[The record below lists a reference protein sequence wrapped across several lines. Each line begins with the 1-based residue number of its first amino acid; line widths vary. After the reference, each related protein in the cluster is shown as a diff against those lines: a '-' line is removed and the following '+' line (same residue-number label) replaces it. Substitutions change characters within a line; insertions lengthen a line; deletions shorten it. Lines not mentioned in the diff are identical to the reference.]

1 MDDIVK
7 ILPNYKKFN
16 AYINDVK
23 AGVTPIMLSGLTDSG
38 KIHFAYSTA
47 FYSEKPIC
55 IITYNELQA
64 KKIIK
69 DLEYFVKNIYYFP
82 KREIVTYDYIAESK
96 DNLYNRINTL
106 NNIYNKNAQIVVTTI
121 EAVMQKIISKE
132 VLYKNLLNFKVG
144 DTINLEETKEKLIE
158 LGYERTEM
166 ADSKSQFSI
175 RGGIIDIAISEKHGV
190 RIELWGDEIDSIRFF
205 DTMSQRSNEKIDTIK
220 IYPAHEFVLEKD
232 IVRITEELEQTYGE
246 NAKEDIEQI
255 KEGNY
260 LSKIDKYFN
269 TFYEKQEN
277 ILSYLSN
284 DYIIFLDEI
293 NKIKARNENIL
304 KDTEN
309 LIKSIID
316 KNKQVP
322 DALKNLGNYL
332 DFLEIIKTKQT
343 VYLEKQDIGF
353 VDKQS
358 MHAKRNGYSFS
369 YREVNFFRS
378 SMDLLLKEV
387 QEAAGNKTVA
397 ILCGNKENV
406 KKMQNLLIEKVPNV
420 AKYFN
425 DNIANKESYHI
436 IITEGELSN
445 GFECYDFNL
454 LVISASEIFAKPYK
468 KRRMSSE
475 FKQGETVIFS
485 ELKPGDYIV
494 HKQNGIGEFMGVST
508 IKTENV
514 TKDYIKLR
522 YKDNDIL
529 YIPTNSLDNIRKYIG
544 TGDRAPKINRLRK
557 QGMGSN
563 KSKSKTK
570 LTGSCKRIN

>member
-1 MDDIVK
+1 MNDIVK

-16 AYINDVK
+16 SYIQDVK
-23 AGVTPIMLSGLTDSG
+23 NQNTPIMLSGLTDTG
-38 KIHFAYSTA
+38 KIHFAYSTL
-47 FYSEKPIC
+47 FYTERPIC
-55 IITYNELQA
+55 IVTYNELQA

-69 DLEYFVKNIYYFP
+69 DLEYFDKKIDFFP

-96 DNLYNRINTL
+96 DNLYKRINTL
-106 NNIYNKNAQIVVTTI
+106 NNIYNKKSKIIVTTI
-121 EAVMQKIISKE
+121 EAIMQKIIDKNS
-132 VLYKNLLNFKVG
+132 LYKNILNFKVG
-144 DTINLEETKEKLIE
+144 ETINLDNIKQQLMA

-166 ADSKSQFSI
+166 ADTKSTFSV
-175 RGGIIDIAISEKHGV
+175 RGGIIDIAISEKKGIRV
-190 RIELWGDEIDSIRFF
+190 ELWGDEIDSLRYF
-205 DTMSQRSNEKIDTIK
+205 DTMSQRSIEKLEETK

-232 IVRITEELEQTYGE
+232 ANKIIEQLIQKYGE
-246 NAKEDIEQI
+246 NEDIEKI

-260 LSKIDKYFN
+260 LSKIDKYFDN
-269 TFYEKQEN
+269 FYNQPEN
-277 ILSYLSN
+277 LLNYLDN

-293 NKIKARNENIL
+293 SKIKARSENIL

-309 LIKSIID
+309 IIRSMYE
-316 KNKQVP
+316 KNKKVP
-322 DALKNLGNYL
+322 DSLKKLGNYL
-332 DFLEIIKTKQT
+332 DFLEDIKTKQT
-343 VYLEKQDIGF
+343 IYLEKQDLGF

-406 KKMQNLLIEKVPNV
+406 KKVKQLLIEKIPGIT
-420 AKYFN
+420 KFIN
-425 DNIANKESYHI
+425 DNIINKKSI
-436 IITEGELSN
+436 MLSEGELQN

-454 LVISASEIFAKPYK
+454 LVISVVEIFSSVQKK
-468 KRRMSSE
+468 KRLPSE
-475 FKQGETVIFS
+475 FKQGETVIFT

-494 HKQNGIGEFMGVST
+494 HKTNGIGEFIGIST
-508 IKTENV
+508 IKTGNV
-514 TKDYIKLR
+514 TKDYIKLK
-522 YKDNDIL
+522 YKDDDIL

-557 QGMGSN
+557 
-563 KSKSKTK
+563 
-570 LTGSCKRIN
+570 